1 MNRIKYYRTNLG
13 ITQQQLADELGV
25 YQATVNRYE
34 KGRSPNLKTCWQI
47 INALCSLGAKC
58 KFQDVFPDNTAPK
71 KTA

>member
-1 MNRIKYYRTNLG
+1 
-13 ITQQQLADELGV
+13 ELGV